1 MGALTESS
9 ACELAAA
16 IRDRRVSARDVVEA
30 HIQRHQLLAPRI
42 NALAAERF
50 ERAREEAAAAD
61 RQIAGAGADETLPP
75 LLGVP
80 FTVKESIALQ
90 GMPQWARL
98 VMRRDFRAV
107 KTAPP
112 VQRLIDAGAI
122 PLGVTNTSELSLWI
136 ESTNR
141 GYGCTNNPY
150 DPGRTAGGT
159 SGGEGAA
166 VGSGA
171 SPFGVGSDIGGS
183 IRRPALFCGGFC
195 PKPPAG
201 VVPN

>member
-80 FTVKESIALQ
+80 FTVKESIALR
-90 GMPQWARL
+90 GMPQSTGL
-98 VMRRDFRAV
+98 TLRRDFRATE
-107 KTAPP
+107 TAPP

-122 PLGVTNTSELSLWI
+122 PATMVFWSAPWPCTSAEGLSTRRY
-136 ESTNR
+136 SVGNANCAPSSNDTCSVFVAR
-141 GYGCTNNPY
+141 SS
-150 DPGRTAGGT
+150 R
-159 SGGEGAA
+159 SSVAA
-166 VGSGA
+166 R
-171 SPFGVGSDIGGS
+171 IM
-183 IRRPALFCGGFC
+183 RPTCA
-195 PKPPAG
+195 PHPAA
-201 VVPN
+201 